1 MAQNVSKARKG
12 MLARVLAAVALTG
25 LYGLSL
31 VGTSAAFLAA
41 TTTKADAQRGRGRG
55 GGYYRGGRGRGYY
68 GGRGYYRGGRGYYR
82 GRGWGYGGGGCVFNP
97 VYGRVICY

>member
-1 MAQNVSKARKG
+1 MAQKVSKARKG

-25 LYGLSL
+25 IYCLSL
-31 VGTSAAFLAA
+31 VGTSAVFLTA

-55 GGYYRGGRGRGYY
+55 RGGWGR
-68 GGRGYYRGGRGYYR
+68 GRGYYRGGRGYYR
-82 GRGWGYGGGGCVFNP
+82 GRGRGYYGGGCVFNP

>member
-12 MLARVLAAVALTG
+12 MLARVLAAAALTG
-25 LYGLSL
+25 IYCLSL
-31 VGTSAAFLAA
+31 VGTSAVFLTA

-55 GGYYRGGRGRGYY
+55 RGGWDRGRGRGRGFYRGRGRGYY
-68 GGRGYYRGGRGYYR
+68 
-82 GRGWGYGGGGCVFNP
+82 GGGCVFNP

>member
-12 MLARVLAAVALTG
+12 LLARVLAAAALTG
-25 LYGLSL
+25 IYCLSL
-31 VGTSAAFLAA
+31 VGTSAVFLTA

-55 GGYYRGGRGRGYY
+55 RGGGFYRGGRGRGYYRGGRGRGYY
-68 GGRGYYRGGRGYYR
+68 
-82 GRGWGYGGGGCVFNP
+82 GGGCVFNP

>member
-1 MAQNVSKARKG
+1 MSQNVSKGRKG
-12 MLARVLAAVALTG
+12 MLARVLAAVALTSI
-25 LYGLSL
+25 YGLSL

-55 GGYYRGGRGRGYY
+55 GGFYRGGRGRG
-68 GGRGYYRGGRGYYR
+68 GGFYRGGRGFYGGRGR
-82 GRGWGYGGGGCVFNP
+82 GRGWGYRGGCVFNP